1 MRRSVLLAALVAA
14 PVVSVPPAVAD
25 APVAAAWTTW
35 SPDGRFVAE
44 LDPSRM
50 ETAVYRIDAAGAR
63 HYEWSMPGWFARAAL
78 ANGGRHFVVAS
89 DEGGIVRANWHPGD
103 VVLRFY
109 DRGILV
115 RALTLAE
122 LVPDPREMIRLETH
136 FYWGRT
142 CGFDASGRYVVETV
156 DHTWRFAPETG
167 EPAP

>member
-1 MRRSVLLAALVAA
+1 MRWWSLLLAALVA
-14 PVVSVPPAVAD
+14 V
-25 APVAAAWTTW
+25 PVAAEPAADSPIAARWTTW

-44 LDPSRM
+44 LDPVRM
-50 ETAVYRIDAAGAR
+50 ETAVYRLDADGAR

-78 ANGGRHFVVAS
+78 ANGGDHFVVAS
-89 DEGGIVRANWHPGD
+89 DEGGVVHADWKPTE

-109 DRGILV
+109 ERGILL

-142 CGFDASGRYVVETV
+142 KGFDANGRYVVETV
-156 DHTWRFAPETG
+156 DHTWRFVPKTG
-167 EPAP
+167 ELAP